1 LNLNGF
7 TYDQVSGQSD
17 TSAGM
22 RVKWL
27 DKQGPGSSGKYRTAG
42 QFRPQ
47 PWLQLQKV
55 LSGLGHAEDARQ
67 IGIEFE
73 NRRRRSGQIT
83 GRLANI
89 FHCIYGFFTVYGY
102 RPMRLFKWSFGLV
115 LVCGAVY
122 DFAAYHQVFVPADSA
137 VYEKATEAQAEPPPA
152 NWAFNSPFDGNYPA
166 FHPFAYSLN
175 AFLPVVDLGQE
186 AAWRP
191 KQQPFSPVPL
201 KTLLNFIT
209 DPGSFVQLLIWVE
222 TLLGW
227 LAGLLLVAVVSGLAR
242 KQDDS

>member
-1 LNLNGF
+1 
-7 TYDQVSGQSD
+7 
-17 TSAGM
+17 
-22 RVKWL
+22 
-27 DKQGPGSSGKYRTAG
+27 
-42 QFRPQ
+42 
-47 PWLQLQKV
+47 
-55 LSGLGHAEDARQ
+55 
-67 IGIEFE
+67 
-73 NRRRRSGQIT
+73 
-83 GRLANI
+83 
-89 FHCIYGFFTVYGY
+89 
-102 RPMRLFKWSFGLV
+102 V

-137 VYEKATEAQAEPPPA
+137 VYEKATEAQPEPPPG